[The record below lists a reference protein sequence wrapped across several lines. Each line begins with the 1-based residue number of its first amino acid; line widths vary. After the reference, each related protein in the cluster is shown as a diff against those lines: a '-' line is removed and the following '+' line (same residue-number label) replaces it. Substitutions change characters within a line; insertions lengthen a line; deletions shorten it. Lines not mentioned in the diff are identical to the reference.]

1 VPRHNH
7 GKWLAEGGY
16 EAISRKV
23 FPRATNIDA
32 FALEYDSPRAG
43 TFEALAD
50 VPDDKTVILGLVS
63 TRSERLESADVL
75 AARVDEA
82 ARHFPREQLAVSTQC
97 GFASE
102 QSGNP
107 ISAEVQAA
115 KLALVAEV
123 AHGAFAGA
131 PT

>member
-1 VPRHNH
+1 
-7 GKWLAEGGY
+7 
-16 EAISRKV
+16 
-23 FPRATNIDA
+23 
-32 FALEYDSPRAG
+32 
-43 TFEALAD
+43 
-50 VPDDKTVILGLVS
+50 
-63 TRSERLESADVL
+63 VL
-75 AARVDEA
+75 TARVDEA